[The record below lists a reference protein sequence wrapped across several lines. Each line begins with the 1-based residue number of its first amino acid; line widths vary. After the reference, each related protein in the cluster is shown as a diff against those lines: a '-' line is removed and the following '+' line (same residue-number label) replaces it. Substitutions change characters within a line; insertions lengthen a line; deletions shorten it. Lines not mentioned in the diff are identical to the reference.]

1 MTGLDEKSPL
11 VSVVVPNY
19 NHAAYLEQRLDSVF
33 GQTFTDVEVIILD
46 DASTDNSREV
56 IQQYT
61 VYSRVQVS
69 FNTDNS
75 GSPFVQWNKG
85 VRFARG
91 KYIWIAESDDWADSH
106 LLEIL
111 VGRLKSDPSA
121 VLAYCQSNLIDENG
135 QVKFIM
141 EVSRAGINPLRWRSD
156 YVNDGRQECRQYMV
170 LANTIA
176 NASAV
181 VFRRDAYQKIGGAD
195 ESYQINGD
203 WVTWARM
210 IMLGRVIFVA
220 QPLNYYRLHDQV
232 ARRKHGLAV
241 SLTETYRVLGA
252 LRSVCDPPQEVLLQ
266 AYILRSNRW
275 AESWL
280 IGGMRGFKE
289 NWMVYRASCL
299 ADRWAPL
306 RAMACMIKWMYHE
319 TVHIGVSLLGRLKRV

>member
-1 MTGLDEKSPL
+1 MLSKAPPQ
-11 VSVVVPNY
+11 VSIIVPNY
-19 NHAAYLEQRLDSVF
+19 NHARFLPQRVDSVF
-33 GQTFTDVEVIILD
+33 GQTFKDVEVIILD

-56 IQQYT
+56 IQKYT
-61 VYSRVQVS
+61 ANSRVQVS

-75 GSPFVQWNKG
+75 GSPFAQWNKG
-85 VRFARG
+85 VRIARG
-91 KYIWIAESDDWADSH
+91 KYVWIAESDDWADSR

-111 VGRLKSDPSA
+111 VGRLESDPLA

-135 QVKFIM
+135 QVKFVM
-141 EVSRAGINPLRWRSD
+141 EVSREGMNPMRWRSD
-156 YVNDGRQECRQYMV
+156 HVNEGRQECRQYMV

-203 WVTWARM
+203 WLTWARM

-232 ARRKHGLAV
+232 ARRRHGVAM

-252 LRSVCDPPQEVLLQ
+252 LRNVCNPPQEVLSQ
-266 AYILRSNRW
+266 AYILRANRW

-280 IGGMRGFKE
+280 VGGMRSFKE
-289 NWMVYRASCL
+289 NWMVYRASCH
-299 ADRWAPL
+299 ADRWAPV
-306 RAMACMIKWMYHE
+306 RAMSCIIKWLYHKA
-319 TVHIGVSLLGRLKRV
+319 VHIAVSLLGRLKWV